1 MRAGWRPTS
10 ADGLVRGGTRQR
22 PGRTG
27 GAYRGV
33 LAAAAALL
41 VLVAA
46 GCGDE
51 DDPDQSTGSPT
62 PAASTPRLTPTVD
75 PEREEVLAAYE
86 RYLEVANTAA
96 NRGEADFPEL
106 DEVAMGL
113 ALAETRNTI
122 RFEADN
128 GRVYAGTLVI
138 ASAEVTKLDVDAPQ
152 GEPQAVIDACI
163 DITNYVL
170 THVDSGEPVD
180 VDRGL
185 EMFMV
190 TVNLFLVEDRWIV
203 AAIESHRDTPCQ

>member
-1 MRAGWRPTS
+1 MRAGWRTTS
-10 ADGLVRGGTRQR
+10 ADGLVRGGTGRK

-33 LAAAAALL
+33 LVAAAALL

-51 DDPDQSTGSPT
+51 DDPDQGTGSPT
-62 PAASTPRLTPTVD
+62 PAASTPGPTPTVD

-106 DEVAMGL
+106 DEVAAGP
-113 ALAETRNTI
+113 ALAETRNAI
-122 RFEADN
+122 RGHAEA

-163 DITNYVL
+163 DFTNYVL
-170 THVDSGEPVD
+170 TYGDSGEPVD
-180 VDRGL
+180 VDQGL
-185 EMFMV
+185 EMSMV
-190 TVNLFLVEDRWIV
+190 TVELFLIEERWMV
-203 AAIESHRDTPCQ
+203 VAIESHRETPCE

>member
-1 MRAGWRPTS
+1 MRAGWLPTS
-10 ADGLVRGGTRQR
+10 HRLVRGGTGWRR
-22 PGRTG
+22 GRTG
-27 GAYRGV
+27 GAYRS
-33 LAAAAALL
+33 

-46 GCGDE
+46 AAVLLLLAAGCGGE
-51 DDPDQSTGSPT
+51 DDPEQTTGSPSPAPSP
-62 PAASTPRLTPTVD
+62 PAAEPTVD
-75 PEREEVLAAYE
+75 PEREAVLAAYE

-96 NRGEADFPEL
+96 NRGEADYPEL
-106 DEVAMGL
+106 DEVAIGL

-138 ASAEVTKLDVDAPQ
+138 ASAEVTTLDVDAPQ

-190 TVNLFLVEDRWIV
+190 TVNLFLVEDRWMV
-203 AAIESHRDTPCQ
+203 AAIESHRETPCE